1 MSLSKLSQLKATM
14 ESLESYELPE
24 KFAVASSTIMEDD
37 DNDAETVHRY
47 KRARDEYIHRRMLQV
62 FYDHVSSLQ
71 GGEFDFPQLP
81 SADEEA
87 ELQARQQHVQDELL
101 QTAHN
106 VHVSNQELCK
116 KYTAFCARRQELAN
130 MMKDMEQEHS
140 TSLDDQDD
148 NEEDEDVDPEAFT
161 YQGQHLADTTQRK
174 AELEMELARIRQE
187 KQVALKGLQDTK
199 LQVEELETK
208 RGVLS
213 IRSVSPET
221 IKELESETAS
231 MRTKVE
237 ELQEMSEWY
246 GGLCQVMEEIGGIKL
261 LGVEQGQEEEEDQ
274 NVVASIQLLGSHKIQ
289 VTLSSRGSAFHVE
302 SAKFITPTLIKS
314 SENHSE
320 SSVQMNIPALDD
332 LVRLAKNLGSVE
344 DLRFLLRESM
354 GRIRTMTA
362 RVNELALLRTKFL
375 TKIGTLQSSLY
386 SFGGADQQVVCS
398 LNEGITAVLR
408 LSPDCP
414 MITGS
419 VFMDQLVGVGGW
431 DLDIL
436 EKIKDRVNA
445 QPCKSPV
452 AMMEAL
458 AKQLGRDSLS
468 VPGTPS
474 MPGRK

>member
-24 KFAVASSTIMEDD
+24 RFASTTMEQDD
-37 DNDAETVHRY
+37 ENAETVHRY

-62 FYDHVSSLQ
+62 FYDHVSCLE

-81 SADEEA
+81 SLEEQA
-87 ELQARQQHVQDELL
+87 ELQARQQQVQDELR
-101 QTAHN
+101 QTAQH
-106 VHVSNQELCK
+106 VHASNQELLQ

-130 MMKDMEQEHS
+130 MIQDLEQEHS
-140 TSLDDQDD
+140 TSLDEIMQDND
-148 NEEDEDVDPEAFT
+148 DDEDDVDPEAFT

-174 AELEMELARIRQE
+174 AELEMELARIRHE
-187 KQVALKGLQDTK
+187 KQVALQGLQETK
-199 LQVEELETK
+199 KQVEELEAK
-208 RGVLS
+208 RGA

-221 IKELESETAS
+221 IEQLESETAT
-231 MRTKVE
+231 MRKKVE

-261 LGVEQGQEEEEDQ
+261 LGVEQGQEENDHLVA
-274 NVVASIQLLGSHKIQ
+274 NVQLLGSHKIQ
-289 VTLSSRGSAFHVE
+289 VTLSSRGSAFYVE

-314 SENHSE
+314 SEKHSE
-320 SSVQMNIPALDD
+320 SSVQMNIPALED
-332 LVRLAKNLGSVE
+332 LVRLAKNMGSVN
-344 DLRFLLRESM
+344 DLRFLLAESM
-354 GRIRTMTA
+354 GRIRTITA

-386 SFGGADQQVVCS
+386 TFGGADQQVVCS

-414 MITGS
+414 MINGS

-431 DLDIL
+431 DLEIL

-452 AMMEAL
+452 IMMEAL
-458 AKQLGRDSLS
+458 AKELGRDSVS

-474 MPGRK
+474 LPGRK